1 MICNSAAAPL
11 ASIRG
16 TVASPRW
23 RASTPKTTM
32 IAIASPTSG
41 HTNHIGY
48 MISGPKTACLQ
59 DHDHRSLG

>member
-32 IAIASPTSG
+32 IAIAGRLAATPT
-41 HTNHIGY
+41 T
-48 MISGPKTACLQ
+48 
-59 DHDHRSLG
+59 LGT

>member
-23 RASTPKTTM
+23 RANTQ
-32 IAIASPTSG
+32 
-41 HTNHIGY
+41 NH
-48 MISGPKTACLQ
+48 
-59 DHDHRSLG
+59 HDRNRKPD